1 MSTYVNA
8 TTPYPWPYD
17 GDLGGARTAL
27 LVVLT
32 ADPGPAS
39 QAIAPQL
46 EALADAVRAA
56 GGTVIVVRTTAP
68 PPGGSRLRE
77 PVAPS
82 TEIAAQA
89 PRCA

>member
-1 MSTYVNA
+1 MSPYVNA

-17 GDLGGARTAL
+17 GDLGGAQTAL

-32 ADPGPAS
+32 ADAGPSA

-46 EALADAVRAA
+46 ESLADAVRVA

-68 PPGGSRLRE
+68 PPGGSRLRGSID
-77 PVAPS
+77 PS
-82 TEIAAQA
+82 T
-89 PRCA
+89 RR